1 MNVRIAI
8 DGIGV
13 AGGFGIGVEALLK
26 AMTTGRVTPS
36 NVVVPTADGPIEAPV
51 FLADTSPIEGYL
63 SRPVL
68 RRIDHYAQLALLG
81 AHLALED
88 AGLLGSPM
96 DKTGILVGTGFGPTR
111 MTFSFLD
118 SLFDS
123 GGTCASPTRFSS
135 SVHNAAAA
143 YIAMI
148 LGGTGP
154 DHTVSQFDMSV
165 PTALLTACLWLEEG
179 RVDAVLLGGVDEY
192 CGLLG
197 YCWRRFFG
205 ADGGSFMHPLLFD
218 QQSAIPGEGS
228 VFFLLRRGGDGP
240 GRYATIKAVDLG
252 TLHGNNKAPLPENA
266 VLILGAD
273 GHRRCSTL
281 YPSQMA
287 SHLGATCYT
296 PLYGSLPVG
305 FGFDLAAAA
314 LVVREGRLFPPPEPF
329 PTVGPFRFVREI
341 MPLGTSP
348 VCCLKL
354 GSGNAFATVVL
365 S

>member
-1 MNVRIAI
+1 MNVCIAI
-8 DGIGV
+8 DGIGLV
-13 AGGFGIGVEALLK
+13 GGFGTGVEALLK
-26 AMTTGRVTPS
+26 AMTTGRVPPS
-36 NVVVPTADGPIEAPV
+36 NVVVPTADGPIGTPV
-51 FLADTSPIEGYL
+51 FLANTSHIEHYL
-63 SRPVL
+63 SRQVL

-88 AGLLGSPM
+88 AGLMGSPM
-96 DKTGILVGTGFGPTR
+96 DRTGILVATGYGPTG

-118 SLFDS
+118 TLFDN

-197 YCWRRFFG
+197 YCWHRFFG
-205 ADGGSFMHPLLFD
+205 ADGESFMRPLLFD

-228 VFFLLRRGGDGP
+228 VFFLLRRGDEVP
-240 GRYATIKAVDLG
+240 ARYATINAVDLG
-252 TLHGNNKAPLPENA
+252 TLHGKKAPVPENA
-266 VLILGAD
+266 ALILGAD
-273 GHRRCSTL
+273 GHRRCSAL
-281 YPSQMA
+281 YPSQL
-287 SHLGATCYT
+287 LGHMDATCYT

-314 LVVREGRLFPPPEPF
+314 LLVREGRIFPPSEPF
-329 PTVGPFRFVREI
+329 PIVGPFRFVPDI
-341 MPLGTSP
+341 LPLRKLP

-354 GSGNAFATVVL
+354 GSRDAFATAVL